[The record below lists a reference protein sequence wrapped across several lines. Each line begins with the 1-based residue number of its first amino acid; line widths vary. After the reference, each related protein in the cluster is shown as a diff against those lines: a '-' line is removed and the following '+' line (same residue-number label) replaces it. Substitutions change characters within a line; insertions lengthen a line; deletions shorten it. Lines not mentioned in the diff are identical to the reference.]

1 MVVTDIYAAG
11 EEYTPEAAR
20 DLMAVIRSDNNITA
34 LGKKREDVMEE
45 VRLLG
50 GLCNSAEFD
59 ASTSKLLTAIMSSSS
74 LTKCSAYAY
83 SRAQD
88 QRRRYRPGRA
98 SPFGKSRIRSTTA
111 TGLEKDFRNRF
122 QQQEQI
128 HDSHH
133 GSGQPSSK
141 QQLSVSSCTIPMWP
155 PITDIHRLLMIKG
168 ARQ

>member
-59 ASTSKLLTAIMSSSS
+59 ASTSKLLT
-74 LTKCSAYAY
+74 TY
-83 SRAQD
+83 
-88 QRRRYRPGRA
+88 
-98 SPFGKSRIRSTTA
+98 
-111 TGLEKDFRNRF
+111 
-122 QQQEQI
+122 
-128 HDSHH
+128 
-133 GSGQPSSK
+133 
-141 QQLSVSSCTIPMWP
+141 
-155 PITDIHRLLMIKG
+155 
-168 ARQ
+168 